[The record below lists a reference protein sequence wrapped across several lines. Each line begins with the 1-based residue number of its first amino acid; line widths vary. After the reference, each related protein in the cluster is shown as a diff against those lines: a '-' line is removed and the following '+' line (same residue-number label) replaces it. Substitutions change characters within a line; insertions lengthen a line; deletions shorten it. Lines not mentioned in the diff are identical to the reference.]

1 MYRDDQHAEPYAQ
14 IARDDAD
21 HIGIAAV
28 RIGDHHLAQAG
39 AMHAFADLEPA
50 ANEIVGR
57 MGDGAAGAQMLIGLS
72 DRLGGKE
79 QHAQIVGQTR
89 QHGLDQALGDRG
101 IGHDRKMRAMLLGR
115 GDRQD
120 RKRGIRIK
128 PGKFARLELR
138 PEPLGHYES
147 LGTGPRGGRCLGAAH
162 GIAKVLLVI
171 VQRIPA
177 KSNQRMRKR
186 RSSPRAGAAVF
197 KRGETCSSMLRLPPP
212 RRDEASMSA
221 VRFLLNG
228 TPFSE
233 DGASP
238 SMTVLDWLRTR
249 AHLTGTKEGCAEGD
263 CGACTIV
270 LGRRVDGSLQFQAV
284 NSCLMMLPQI
294 DNCAVLTVEGL
305 AGPDG
310 ALHPVQQAL
319 VDADAT
325 QCGFCTPGF
334 VMAMFAFHH
343 GGEPA
348 DTAIVHEALA
358 GNLCRCTGYRAIAAA
373 CRRIANGPADRFVAE
388 LPALADALSALP
400 VCADYH
406 SGAQTFVV
414 PRSLA
419 ALFAAMA
426 QVPDAILLAGGTD
439 LGLRVSKDREAL
451 PVVISLEAVDELRR
465 ITTQAD
471 AIEIGGAVTYTDALP
486 QLDRHFPSFG
496 ALVRR
501 IGSRQIRNLG
511 TIAGN
516 LATASPIG
524 DTIPCLIALDATVT
538 LASRAG
544 KRVLPVESFI
554 TGYRKNALAAGEV
567 IAAIRIPLLAAGQD
581 FAAYK
586 VCKRFDQ
593 DISTVVAAFRLE
605 RRGGKVA
612 ELRAAYGGPAANA
625 KRTVSDEGTVKVT
638 RWAPA
643 WLAAIDALLARDFTP
658 IADHR
663 GGAAYRCRAAAGLLR
678 RFQLETSLAEPM
690 RVDAL

>member
-1 MYRDDQHAEPYAQ
+1 M
-14 IARDDAD
+14 AR
-21 HIGIAAV
+21 
-28 RIGDHHLAQAG
+28 
-39 AMHAFADLEPA
+39 E
-50 ANEIVGR
+50 
-57 MGDGAAGAQMLIGLS
+57 
-72 DRLGGKE
+72 
-79 QHAQIVGQTR
+79 
-89 QHGLDQALGDRG
+89 
-101 IGHDRKMRAMLLGR
+101 
-115 GDRQD
+115 
-120 RKRGIRIK
+120 
-128 PGKFARLELR
+128 
-138 PEPLGHYES
+138 
-147 LGTGPRGGRCLGAAH
+147 
-162 GIAKVLLVI
+162 
-171 VQRIPA
+171 
-177 KSNQRMRKR
+177 
-186 RSSPRAGAAVF
+186 
-197 KRGETCSSMLRLPPP
+197 
-212 RRDEASMSA
+212 EASMTA

-228 TPFSE
+228 TPCSE
-233 DGASP
+233 DSVPP

-249 AHLTGTKEGCAEGD
+249 AQLTGTKEGCAEGD

-358 GNLCRCTGYRAIAAA
+358 GNLCRCTGYRPIAAA
-373 CRRIANGPADRFVAE
+373 CRRIARGPTDRFVAE

-406 SGAQTFVV
+406 SGAQTFLL

-426 QVPDAILLAGGTD
+426 QLPDAILLAGGTD

-465 ITTQAD
+465 ITTAAD

-486 QLDRHFPSFG
+486 HLDRHFPSFG
-496 ALVRR
+496 GLVRR

-524 DTIPCLIALDATVT
+524 DTIPCLIALDAAVT

-544 KRVLPVESFI
+544 ERVLPVESFI

-612 ELRAAYGGPAANA
+612 ALRAAYGGLAARA
-625 KRTVSDEGTVKVT
+625 MRAGSVEGAVKG
-638 RWAPA
+638 RPWAPA
-643 WLAAIDALLARDFTP
+643 WLADIDALLARDFTP

-663 GGAAYRCRAAAGLLR
+663 GGAAYRWRAAAGLLR